1 MKDILLLVHD
11 DAGQPARLR
20 AAIDLAHRLNAHLT
34 CLDVTK
40 MPATLG
46 TEYAAAAMLFDQE
59 SNREHRNSDLV
70 KSWLAR
76 QGVTWD
82 WRDRTG
88 NLASSVIDDAM
99 LADLIVLN
107 RKLDDALWP
116 DMHAVTANVLMH
128 LHNPIVAVPE
138 DAKGFAF
145 ERAMVAWDGRP
156 AAAAAVRAAI
166 PLLKLTTEVEVFV
179 AEGSTDMI
187 ASDALLAYLQRHDIN
202 ASVRVVDRGAHDVA
216 QLLLDASARFR
227 ADYLVMGGYTHGRV
241 AELFGG
247 VTRALLS
254 NSRIPLVLCR

>member
-20 AAIDLAHRLNAHLT
+20 AAVDLAHRLGAHLT

-46 TEYAAAAMLFDQE
+46 IEYAAAAMLFEQE
-59 SNREHRNSDLV
+59 SIREHRNSDLV
-70 KSWLAR
+70 QSWLAR

-107 RKLDDALWP
+107 LKLDDAVWP
-116 DMHAVTANVLMH
+116 DMHVVTANVLMH
-128 LHNPIVAVPE
+128 LHSPIVAVPE
-138 DAKGFAF
+138 NAKGFAF
-145 ERAMVAWDGRP
+145 DHAMVAWDGRP
-156 AAAAAVRAAI
+156 AAASAVRAAI
-166 PLLKLTTEVEVFV
+166 PLLKLTTEVDVFMV
-179 AEGSTDMI
+179 EDGADTI
-187 ASDALLAYLQRHDIN
+187 ASDALLAYLHRHDVT
-202 ASVRVVDRGAHDVA
+202 AAVTVVDRGAQDVA
-216 QLLLDASARFR
+216 QLLLDASARLR
-227 ADYLVMGGYTHGRV
+227 ADYLVMGGYTHGRA

-247 VTRALLS
+247 VTRTLLS
-254 NSRIPLVLCR
+254 NSRVPLVLGR